1 MKIVARQAWAH
12 LRRRASMI
20 VSSRSL
26 IGVPSRNFANGCV
39 HRKLYEQ
46 VFPLGRL
53 HHLLWNCRGIHSA
66 AINHAT
72 GGTITRLSWEMWYRP
87 FQVLYRAF
95 IIMAE
100 VVLLSIWH
108 ATERDVKKRAERLR
122 RSLIRLGPFY
132 IKLGQ
137 ALSTRPDILPSVYCH
152 ELSKLQDQIPPF
164 PSSKALKFIEKEL
177 GARTSEVF
185 AEISKEPL
193 AAASLGQVYKAKLFS
208 GETVAVKVLR
218 PGVPAR
224 LALDARLLNL
234 VGGQLQ
240 RFTRARGDVAAV
252 VNEMVAHMLEETD
265 YLNEAKN
272 TERFASLYG
281 IEHPDEGLLTGKR
294 RSKKGLVKVPKIFWR
309 YTTKG
314 VLTMEWIDGI
324 KLTDREKLEKLNLD
338 VQDLVDQGVFCSL
351 RQLLEDG
358 FFHADPH
365 PGNLVVTHKGILAYF
380 DFGMM
385 SDFPRHYRI
394 GLIRTLVHFVNR
406 DSEGLAQD
414 FLSLGFTPHG
424 SDLKPIVHALRKSF
438 GDEKTKAQL
447 DFQGIMSQLSDVMYE
462 FNFRLP
468 PEFGLVIRAL
478 GSLEGTATT
487 LDPEFRVIESAYPFI
502 VGRLLSDPEPDM
514 RQILLELL
522 IRTNGTIRWHRLERL
537 VVAISQ
543 DSTPTKQSRLQS
555 FDMRAVASAADDLLA
570 YILSDKGIRVRILL
584 VKDIVKALNALIKE
598 SILEFYGLEN
608 QRSNVVEEAP
618 DQDVQQAPEQ
628 EVQQVEKTTFFSRMR
643 RFPWIQGQKVQAR
656 YKSAAPG
663 GRPRSTRANPE
674 QGKSST
680 TVEGKNLKSRVQ
692 GGIHAFW
699 EAVNT
704 APEVWIPL
712 LLKVAANR
720 EAQKLF
726 VTILRATL
734 ESYNDQTS
742 EAGFLFLS
750 KKLHEDDK

>member
-1 MKIVARQAWAH
+1 
-12 LRRRASMI
+12 
-20 VSSRSL
+20 
-26 IGVPSRNFANGCV
+26 
-39 HRKLYEQ
+39 
-46 VFPLGRL
+46 
-53 HHLLWNCRGIHSA
+53 
-66 AINHAT
+66 
-72 GGTITRLSWEMWYRP
+72 MWYRP

-132 IKLGQ
+132 IK

-177 GARTSEVF
+177 GAHTSEIF

-537 VVAISQ
+537 VCNLYKIYRASVVAISQ

-608 QRSNVVEEAP
+608 QRSN
-618 DQDVQQAPEQ
+618 
-628 EVQQVEKTTFFSRMR
+628 
-643 RFPWIQGQKVQAR
+643 
-656 YKSAAPG
+656 
-663 GRPRSTRANPE
+663 
-674 QGKSST
+674 
-680 TVEGKNLKSRVQ
+680 GKNLKSRVQ

-699 EAVNT
+699 EAVTT